1 LFDFSPVL
9 RGPNLETSI
18 CVANDQFM
26 YRSGLAAPP
35 LQLAWSVFN
44 ATGQLC
50 KSGDAILHPDE
61 SMTIPVS
68 SWLPVEQG
76 HSRLTIG
83 SVKLTRRFLKPGVRG
98 TTRPQ
103 ILLEALKGCCAVHV
117 QAPNGVGN
125 YEFNLLSR
133 SDSERVLLT
142 FLNADNRPVTF
153 RGAADVLDGDQ
164 LRPQWDSGEVVV
176 PKRHARIFE
185 VNTGNLRD
193 ENGLPKQ
200 TFLRWNVDGIHK
212 AHLLCASV
220 ALDQFSVD
228 HP

>member
-1 LFDFSPVL
+1 
-9 RGPNLETSI
+9 
-18 CVANDQFM
+18 
-26 YRSGLAAPP
+26 
-35 LQLAWSVFN
+35 VFN
-44 ATGQLC
+44 ASGQLC
-50 KSGDAILHPDE
+50 KSGDAILSPNE
-61 SMTIPVS
+61 SMMIPVS
-68 SWLPVEQG
+68 SWLPPEQSNTG
-76 HSRLTIG
+76 LTIG
-83 SVKLTRRFLKPGVRG
+83 SVRLTRRFLKPGVRG

-133 SDSERVLLT
+133 SDTERVFLT
-142 FLNADNRPVTF
+142 FVNADNRPVSF
-153 RGAADVLDGDQ
+153 RGFADVLDGTA
-164 LRPQWDSGEVVV
+164 LCSQWDSGEVIV

-200 TFLRWNVDGIHK
+200 AFLRWAVDGIHK
-212 AHLLCASV
+212 AHLFCASL